1 MALNRSDIVPEPFGN
16 LVDRNACARQEAGE
30 SMPHDMRRHP
40 RNFLCLHIE
49 VERPTKI
56 PAIDAFSARGNLR
69 MNQIWLVKTISLQ
82 KRRKSF
88 RQWNRSLFS
97 VFKLDPFVFAQM
109 QESRVQIKP
118 RCFCLHNLVKPQA
131 GMKTTVKHE
140 LQIIPRTF
148 GNQFVS
154 QRRRAKVLSGRQGR
168 CLHSHLR
175 RRIIPAGSLYLHAPT
190 EKAAKGH
197 EISVSRPWAVS
208 LEPFGV
214 VTMDYFRGNLGRSD
228 LTCPFRKAFQDVS
241 FAAFS
246 GQSPFSAS
254 TAIPNVTFHGVTE
267 NRSGLQDAFSAD
279 FFCSA
284 QCFNRIARLQADEM
298 AFLVHLTSEPVDT
311 ASSIDAAHRIL
322 STFHTQKCN
331 TFTVTLSSP
340 IREELAGYEDK

>member
-1 MALNRSDIVPEPFGN
+1 MALNCSDIVPEPFGN
-16 LVDRNACARQEAGE
+16 LVDRNARARQEAGE
-30 SMPHDMRRHP
+30 CMPHDMRRHP
-40 RNFLCLHIE
+40 RNFLRLHIV
-49 VERPTKI
+49 VERPAEI
-56 PAIDAFSARGNLR
+56 PPIDAFSPRGNLR
-69 MNQIWLVKTISLQ
+69 MNHIWPVKTISPQ
-82 KRRKSF
+82 KRRKAF

-97 VFKLDPFVFAQM
+97 IFKLDPFVFAQM

-118 RCFCLHNLVKPQA
+118 RCLCLHNLVKPQA
-131 GMKTTVKHE
+131 GMKTAVKHK

-148 GNQFVS
+148 GDQFVS

-214 VTMDYFRGNLGRSD
+214 VTMDYFRRNLGRSD

-254 TAIPNVTFHGVTE
+254 TAIPNVTFHSVTE
-267 NRSGLQDAFSAD
+267 NRSALQDAFSAD

-284 QCFNRIARLQADEM
+284 QRFNRIARLQADEM

-311 ASSIDAAHRIL
+311 ASSIDAAYRIL
-322 STFHTQKCN
+322 SAFHAQKCN

-340 IREELAGYEDK
+340 IREEMAGYEDK